1 MPIKDISQIIT
12 PNSISIYNFNF
23 TQSIKVNNY
32 FSAVNKSPIK
42 LELST
47 MPNLPGVYQFFN
59 NSKKIIYIGK
69 AKNLKKRVSSYFQKN
84 LGSQKT
90 KNLVKNIVDIKHV
103 VVTTESDALL
113 LENSLI
119 KKYQPKY
126 NILLRDDKTYPWIVI
141 KNEAFPRVVTTRK
154 IEKDGSEYFGPFTN
168 YKTVRMIM
176 DMFSGLYSLRTCA
189 YDLSKEKVSNKKYKV
204 CLEYHIG
211 NCLGGCEGLQKEND
225 YKKYISN
232 IRDFLKGNLSTSI
245 NYFKSEMKLA
255 SNSLNFEKA
264 QSIKEK
270 IELLLNYQSK
280 STVVSSSLNN
290 IDVFSIQSDP
300 THAYVNYLQVAFGRI
315 VRFHNIEIKK
325 KLDESDK
332 ELLLMSIVN
341 LRDKF
346 NSNNKTIISPFDF
359 KKLIAAK
366 FVTPKVGEK
375 KKLLDLSLKNVSL
388 FKLEKLK
395 QVQIVDPERHSKRI
409 LNQMKIDLRLPF
421 NPIHIECFD
430 NSNIQGSNP
439 VAACIVFKKGKPSK
453 KDYRHYNIKTVEGP
467 DDYASMEEVVFRRY
481 KRLLEEDGSLPNLI
495 IIDGG
500 KGQLSSSIL
509 ALKKLTLDKKIAILG
524 IAKRL
529 EGIYYPNDPIPLYL
543 DKKSET
549 LRLIQQMRNEA
560 HRFAITFHRNKRSN
574 QALNSSLDNIPGIG
588 EKTKITLL
596 KKFKSLKNIQVL
608 PIEMLISEIGESKA
622 KKLRSFLNS
631 TN

>member
-1 MPIKDISQIIT
+1 M
-12 PNSISIYNFNF
+12 
-23 TQSIKVNNY
+23 
-32 FSAVNKSPIK
+32 NKSLIK

-59 NSKKIIYIGK
+59 NAKKIIYIGK

-154 IEKDGSEYFGPFTN
+154 IEKNGSEYFGPFTN

-255 SNSLNFEKA
+255 SNSLDFEKA
-264 QSIKEK
+264 QSIKQK

-359 KKLIAAK
+359 KKLISAK
-366 FVTPKVGEK
+366 FVTPKVGDK

-509 ALKKLTLDKKIAILG
+509 ALKKLNLDKKIAILG